1 MGRNLHGGS
10 KSDSSAAPVT
20 AAAAA
25 ATVESVVGVLGLQ
38 VRGGQ
43 WQVPK
48 IHSLWCKCVAKSKEM
63 KWL

>member
-25 ATVESVVGVLGLQ
+25 TVECVVGVLGLQ
-38 VRGGQ
+38 VQGGR

-48 IHSLWCKCVAKSKEM
+48 IHSLWCECAAKSKEI

>member
-20 AAAAA
+20 AAAA
-25 ATVESVVGVLGLQ
+25 TVEAVVGVLGLQ
-38 VRGGQ
+38 VQGGQ

-48 IHSLWCKCVAKSKEM
+48 IHSLWCKCAAKSKEI